1 MAKLTR
7 RRLLK
12 ETSVGVATLGV
23 LAGVATTATTA
34 ATHTTATTTSSA
46 AAVAASIPASRK
58 PVAALD
64 GPVVAHVRDLATG
77 EIALMVGTR
86 EIVYRDPV
94 LVMNLLQVM
103 Q

>member
-23 LAGVATTATTA
+23 LAGVATTAHHTTA
-34 ATHTTATTTSSA
+34 ATTSTATSA
-46 AAVAASIPASRK
+46 AAASIPATGK

-94 LVMNLLQVM
+94 LAMSLLQAA